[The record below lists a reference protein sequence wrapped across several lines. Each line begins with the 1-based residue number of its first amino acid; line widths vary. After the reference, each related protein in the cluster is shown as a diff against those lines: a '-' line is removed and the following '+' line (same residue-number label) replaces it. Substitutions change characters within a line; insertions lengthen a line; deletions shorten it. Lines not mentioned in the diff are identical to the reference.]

1 VCRPDVDQLLRGRP
15 HESTAVV
22 ASRVADARE
31 RAAERGVR
39 SNAELRGKVLDG
51 VAALS
56 DSAMSVLEAAL
67 RGGRLSARGASRVR
81 AVARTI
87 ADLRHADV
95 IDAEH
100 LALAMSL
107 RADPFVHRERVA
119 C

>member
-1 VCRPDVDQLLRGRP
+1 
-15 HESTAVV
+15 
-22 ASRVADARE
+22 
-31 RAAERGVR
+31 
-39 SNAELRGKVLDG
+39 
-51 VAALS
+51 
-56 DSAMSVLEAAL
+56 M

-87 ADLRHADV
+87 ADLRDAEA

-107 RADPFVHRERVA
+107 RTDPFAHRERVA

>member
-1 VCRPDVDQLLRGRP
+1 V
-15 HESTAVV
+15 
-22 ASRVADARE
+22 
-31 RAAERGVR
+31 RA
-39 SNAELRGKVLDG
+39 NAELRGKALDA

-56 DSAMSVLEAAL
+56 ESAMSVLEAAL

-87 ADLRHADV
+87 ADLRGADV

-107 RADPFVHRERVA
+107 RADPFDHRPRVS